1 MKRIASFAV
10 LASVLVASPTLAL
23 ADATET
29 NTSRV
34 PAVASDYENAK
45 KAIANQDWKAAIK
58 SLEAA
63 ERSDPKDADVQNLL
77 GYSHRKS
84 GNLDAAFPHYARALE
99 LNPKHLGAHEYV
111 GEAYL
116 MAGKPAK
123 AKEHLVLLEKF
134 CPQGC
139 EERDDL
145 RKAIAEYE
153 RKAGR

>member
-1 MKRIASFAV
+1 MKTA
-10 LASVLVASPTLAL
+10 LAITLCTLAL
-23 ADATET
+23 GA
-29 NTSRV
+29 
-34 PAVASDYENAK
+34 PAVAHAEASEFQPRALGAANDYESGK
-45 KAIANQDWKAAIK
+45 KAVERKDWKAAAG
-58 SLEAA
+58 SFEAA
-63 ERSDPKDADVQNLL
+63 ARSDPNDADAQNMLA
-77 GYSHRKS
+77 YSHRKL
-84 GNLDAAFPHYARALE
+84 GNMDLAFRYYAKALE